1 MKNVLKRSIVVIS
14 FVLLIICAVSCVN
27 AQDDDSDI
35 TMMTLSKGGLVIKYP
50 SNWGCAQAESN
61 CSIMSIAK
69 LDSID
74 ASGVGQVNINFE
86 KKSYEGDFETY
97 LNNTYGTLKKDPSFN
112 LTASGEVMVNNVHA
126 YEYTYSSEKNGTVKE
141 HKAVWFEK
149 GGQAYVMLYSA
160 PVSEYDD
167 NVYVFNYILSDIQI
181 T

>member
-35 TMMTLSKGGLVIKYP
+35 TMMTLSKGGLVINYP

-74 ASGVGQVNINFE
+74 A
-86 KKSYEGDFETY
+86 
-97 LNNTYGTLKKDPSFN
+97 
-112 LTASGEVMVNNVHA
+112 
-126 YEYTYSSEKNGTVKE
+126 
-141 HKAVWFEK
+141 
-149 GGQAYVMLYSA
+149 
-160 PVSEYDD
+160 
-167 NVYVFNYILSDIQI
+167 
-181 T
+181 